1 MDDDL
6 QQQFEQAV
14 KDLAERFGIASSS
27 LKVFSDAA
35 KKGGDNFK
43 KSMDQLYKDIKKGNA
58 SFNQV
63 TRAIDSLDDAIS
75 ELGNT
80 ANDGAKKAQLQ
91 QQRTELV
98 EKAKNIRVTEAS
110 KLFTKNLLTGSTKL
124 ISDLTNDMQQGAGGV
139 SMSTT
144 MLKTAIDI
152 SAGAIGIFGAMVGKF
167 GEALSNNLNPIV
179 SGIGG
184 IASGIGAGITYT
196 ADQAKKLMQFG
207 VDVLSKELEK
217 TNKAFNTIV
226 GNGAVFA
233 GGLTA
238 MREASVGAGLTLQ
251 QFSKVIS
258 EQSQDLA
265 MSGMGVAEGARMVGD
280 TGRIFDQ
287 NNGRI
292 RTQLL
297 KLGYGFEEQAELTAT
312 VMGNIRRTA
321 QSVNPAVLATETQK
335 LAENMRLVAALT
347 GEDAK
352 AKTKQ
357 VQEQNQIAAFQN
369 KLAQM
374 GPEQAAQID
383 AAMAQMTAI
392 EQKAFRDRVIF
403 NGAVINKDAAIY
415 EATNAAAAE
424 KGRLLYGKFLSETF
438 DATAVADA
446 NAEYSQAM
454 VDAFRK
460 NQALFVAG
468 YATGDSSLSNVS
480 AAGLDA
486 YNQAIKFTK
495 EAVETAKNSVKT
507 LKDTTDPLTTGM
519 TEATTAAQEL
529 AKSFEA
535 LLTPLLKMYATIAGI
550 GLQAASQ
557 VVENFRNEIQ
567 GKDTTPSLESGLF
580 LENGGKG
587 YVGHKGGFNTGGI
600 STGPVSG
607 YTEVL
612 HGTEAVVPLPDNKT
626 IPVSLDSSSI
636 TASLNQQTAV
646 MSEVLRTLQKNNN
659 LTSQIAQNSY

>member
-1 MDDDL
+1 MNEEDL
-6 QQQFEQAV
+6 LEIYEGL
-14 KDLAERFGIASSS
+14 KKLDEGFGATTSE
-27 LKVFSDAA
+27 LRVFTSAT
-35 KKGGDNFK
+35 K
-43 KSMDQLYKDIKKGNA
+43 KSTVDLKKSIAQLNKDIKEGNA

-63 TRAIDSLDDAIS
+63 TRAIDYLDDALDK
-75 ELGNT
+75 LGDT
-80 ANDGAKKAQLQ
+80 ASDGAKKAQLQ

-98 EKAKNIRVTEAS
+98 EKAKNIRTVEAT
-110 KLFTKNLLTGSTKL
+110 KLFTKNLLTGSSKL
-124 ISDLTNDMQQGAGGV
+124 ISDLTNDMQRGAGGV
-139 SMSTT
+139 DMSTT
-144 MLKTAIDI
+144 ILKGAIDTA
-152 SAGAIGIFGAMVGKF
+152 AGAVGMLGAVLQSIGDATPLVGGLIK
-167 GEALSNNLNPIV
+167 GVGTAV
-179 SGIGG
+179 
-184 IASGIGAGITYT
+184 TYS
-196 ADQAKKLMQFG
+196 AEQGKKILQFG
-207 VDVLSKELEK
+207 VEVLSKELEK
-217 TNKAFNTIV
+217 TNNAFNTIV
-226 GNGAVFA
+226 ANGAVFA

-238 MREASVGAGLTLQ
+238 MREASVGAGLTLK
-251 QFSKVIS
+251 QFSNVIS
-258 EQSQDLA
+258 QQSQDLA
-265 MSGMGVAEGARMVGD
+265 MSGMSVAEGARMVGD

-297 KLGYGFEEQAELTAT
+297 NLGYGFEEQAEITAT

-321 QSVNPAVLATETQK
+321 QSVNPALLASETQK

-352 AKTKQ
+352 AKMKQ
-357 VQEQNQIAAFQN
+357 VREQNQIAAFQN
-369 KLAQM
+369 ELAKM

-383 AAMAQMTAI
+383 LAMAQMTAI

-446 NAEYSQAM
+446 NAQYSQAM

-460 NQALFVAG
+460 NQALFVAS

-495 EAVETAKNSVKT
+495 EAVEAAKNSVKT

-519 TEATTAAQEL
+519 KKAQEAAQDL
-529 AKSFEA
+529 AISFEA
-535 LLTPLLKMYATIAGI
+535 LLTPLLESYAQVAGI
-550 GLQAASQ
+550 GVSAVSEAVKTFRKLLLGADSPSIAPG
-557 VVENFRNEIQ
+557 VETYAN
-567 GKDTTPSLESGLF
+567 PALF
-580 LENGGKG
+580 SDVKG
-587 YVGHKGGFNTGGI
+587 RAMGGI

>member
-1 MDDDL
+1 MNEEELREIFDSIGERLKNLEQGFGAATPAL
-6 QQQFEQAV
+6 QAYTN
-14 KDLAERFGIASSS
+14 
-27 LKVFSDAA
+27 AA

-43 KSMDQLYKDIKKGNA
+43 KSFEQLNKDIKKGDA

-63 TRAIDSLDDAIS
+63 RRAIGYLDDAIG

-80 ANDGAKKAQLQ
+80 ANDGAKRNQLQ

-110 KLFTKNLLTGSTKL
+110 KLFTKNLLTGSSKL

-144 MLKTAIDI
+144 ILKGAIDMA
-152 SAGAIGIFGAMVGKF
+152 AGAVGM
-167 GEALSNNLNPIV
+167 
-179 SGIGG
+179 
-184 IASGIGAGITYT
+184 IGAVLESIGDKTPLVGGLIKGVGTAVTYT
-196 ADQAKKLMQFG
+196 AEAGKKILKFA

-226 GNGAVFA
+226 ANGAVFA

-265 MSGMGVAEGARMVGD
+265 MSGMSVAEGARMVGA

-297 KLGYGFEEQAELTAT
+297 NLGYGFEEQAEITAT

-321 QSVNPAVLATETQK
+321 QSVNPALLASETQK
-335 LAENMRLVAALT
+335 LGENMRLVAALT

-357 VQEQNQIAAFQN
+357 VREQNQIAAFQN

-374 GPEQAAQID
+374 GPKQAAQID
-383 AAMAQMTAI
+383 TAMAQMTAI

-403 NGAVINKDAAIY
+403 NGSVINKDAAIY

-446 NAEYSQAM
+446 NAQYSQAM
-454 VDAFRK
+454 IDAFRK
-460 NQALFVAG
+460 NQAMFVAG
-468 YATGDSSLSNVS
+468 YATGDSALTNVS

-495 EAVETAKNSVKT
+495 EAVEAAKNSVKT
-507 LKDTTDPLTTGM
+507 LKDTTDPLTKGM
-519 TEATTAAQEL
+519 QKATTAAQDL
-529 AKSFEA
+529 AISFEA
-535 LLTPLLKMYATIAGI
+535 LLTPLLESYA
-550 GLQAASQ
+550 QAAGLGVSA
-557 VVENFRNEIQ
+557 VSEAVKTFRNLLL
-567 GKDTTPSLESGLF
+567 GKDDTSIAPGIETYANPALISD
-580 LENGGKG
+580 GKG
-587 YVGHKGGFNTGGI
+587 RAMGGI